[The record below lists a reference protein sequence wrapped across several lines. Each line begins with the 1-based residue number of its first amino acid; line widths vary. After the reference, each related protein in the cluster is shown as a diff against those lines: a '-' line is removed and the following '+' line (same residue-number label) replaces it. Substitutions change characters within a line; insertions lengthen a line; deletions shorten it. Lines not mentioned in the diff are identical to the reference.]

1 MEVRKMEVR
10 KQQIL
15 GNARKIENR
24 NLAIVTCGDNL
35 TCLKHTLQHYFTC
48 NFLTGISTLY

>member
-10 KQQIL
+10 KQKIL

-35 TCLKHTLQHYFTC
+35 TCLKHTLQHHFTC